1 MYLKLALKNLI
12 EQQHV
17 KALGGV
23 DITIYAEK
31 VNPHW
36 IFFPLCID

>member
-1 MYLKLALKNLI
+1 MCLKLALKN
-12 EQQHV
+12 QHV